1 MNLLINNAGFFLDG
15 LLKTLAL
22 AGVTLLGATVI
33 GVLIGT
39 LANARFTPLRWLMRG
54 YIELLRGIPLMVN
67 IFFVFFGA
75 PLMALDLSPFAAV
88 TLGLSLWGGAN
99 AAELVRGALNA
110 VPAHQINS
118 ARALGL
124 KSWEVLCLVSGP
136 QAFRHVLPAY
146 VGLLTLLLQS
156 TTLGAIVGV
165 SEFFRVGQLVVERTT
180 MMDGYNAAPAVYGLI
195 LLVYFLLCSV
205 LTALGRRLERKLKHE
220 RPTLAVTPANSPALT
235 SN

>member
-22 AGVTLLGATVI
+22 AGVTLVGATVI
-33 GVLIGT
+33 GLLIGT
-39 LANARFTPLRWLMRG
+39 LANARFGPLRWTMRG
-54 YIELLRGIPLMVN
+54 YIELLRGIPLVVN

-75 PLMALDLSPFAAV
+75 PLMGLDLSPFAAV

-110 VPAHQINS
+110 VPVHQINS

-165 SEFFRVGQLVVERTT
+165 SEFFRVGQLIVERTT
-180 MMDGYNAAPAVYGLI
+180 MMDGYNAAPAVYGLV
-195 LLVYFLLCSV
+195 LLVYFLMCSV

-220 RPTLAVTPANSPALT
+220 RPVLAATPSPSPALT
-235 SN
+235 PN

>member
-1 MNLLINNAGFFLDG
+1 MDLFIDNAGFFLDG

-22 AGVTLLGATVI
+22 AGVTLLGSTVI
-33 GVLIGT
+33 GLFIGT
-39 LANARFTPLRWLMRG
+39 LATSHVAPLRWVMRG
-54 YIELLRGIPLMVN
+54 YIELLRGIPLIVN

-75 PLMALDLSPFAAV
+75 PLLGLNLSPFAAV
-88 TLGLSLWGGAN
+88 TLALSLWGGAN
-99 AAELVRGALNA
+99 ASELVRGALHA
-110 VPAHQINS
+110 VPVHQINS

-124 KSWEVLCLVSGP
+124 KSWEVLCFVSGP

-180 MMDGYNAAPAVYGLI
+180 MMEGYNPAPAVYALI

-220 RPTLAVTPANSPALT
+220 RPAVVPSTPSSPALT
-235 SN
+235 LN

>member
-1 MNLLINNAGFFLDG
+1 MNLLLNNAGFFLDG
-15 LLKTLAL
+15 LAQTLAL
-22 AGVTLLGATVI
+22 AGVTLAGSTLI
-33 GVLIGT
+33 GVLVGS
-39 LANARFTPLRWLMRG
+39 LASTRWAPLRWLMRG
-54 YIELLRGIPLMVN
+54 YIELLRGIPLIVN

-75 PLMALDLSPFAAV
+75 PLLGLDLSPFAAV

-99 AAELVRGALNA
+99 ASELVRGALNA

-124 KSWEVLCLVSGP
+124 KGWEVLVLVSGP

-180 MMDGYNAAPAVYGLI
+180 MMDGYNPAPAVYALI
-195 LLVYFLLCSV
+195 LVVYFLLCSV
-205 LTALGRRLERKLKHE
+205 LTAIGRRLERKLKHE
-220 RPTLAVTPANSPALT
+220 RPTQAPTPSTTPALT
-235 SN
+235 PN

>member
-1 MNLLINNAGFFLDG
+1 MNLLLNNAGFFLDG

-22 AGVTLLGATVI
+22 AGVTLLGSTVI
-33 GVLIGT
+33 GMLIGT
-39 LANARFTPLRWLMRG
+39 LASARFAPLRWIARG
-54 YIELLRGIPLMVN
+54 YIELLRGIPLIVN

-75 PLMALDLSPFAAV
+75 PLLGLDLSPFAAV
-88 TLGLSLWGGAN
+88 TLSLSLWGGAN
-99 AAELVRGALNA
+99 AGELVRGALNA
-110 VPAHQINS
+110 VSVHQINS

-124 KSWEVLCLVSGP
+124 HGWEVLCFISGP

-165 SEFFRVGQLVVERTT
+165 SEFFRVGQLVVERTS
-180 MMDGYNAAPAVYGLI
+180 MMDGYNPAPAVYGLI

-205 LTALGRRLERKLKHE
+205 LSAVGRRLERRLKRE
-220 RPTLAVTPANSPALT
+220 RAVSAPAAPSNPALT
-235 SN
+235 LN

>member
-1 MNLLINNAGFFLDG
+1 MNLLINNAGFFLQG
-15 LLKTLAL
+15 LLTTLAL
-22 AGVTLLGATVI
+22 AGVTLAGSTLI
-33 GVLIGT
+33 GVLVGAI
-39 LANARFTPLRWLMRG
+39 ASSRFAPLRWLMRA
-54 YIELLRGIPLMVN
+54 YIELLRGIPLIVN

-75 PLMALDLSPFAAV
+75 PLLGLDFSPFTAV

-110 VPAHQINS
+110 VPLHQVNS
-118 ARALGL
+118 GRALGL
-124 KSWEVLCLVSGP
+124 KGWEVLLFISGP
-136 QAFRHVLPAY
+136 QAFKHLLPAY

-165 SEFFRVGQLVVERTT
+165 GEFFRVGQLVVERTS
-180 MMDGYNAAPAVYGLI
+180 MMDGYNPAPAVYALI

-220 RPTLAVTPANSPALT
+220 RVALAPTPENTPALT
-235 SN
+235 PN